1 VSHVWDA
8 MKKRQAEQAAETP
21 PAGGPPAAPTQPV
34 STPVTASGPGKSPP
48 RESPVL
54 NGYAPELVAHHE
66 RGGEVTEDFRAV
78 RTHLLGQYPD
88 ERFCI
93 LVTSAEKGEG
103 KTVTCLNLAVVLAE
117 RQERRTLVVDF
128 DLRRKK
134 VAGFLHMDNE
144 PGMADLLRGQAQVDN
159 VVRPTTYPN
168 LFVIPAGK
176 ASREQIGEVLHRPEL
191 EEIVTELRRR
201 YDYVL
206 FDTPPVTIAPD
217 AGMLGRAVSDAI
229 LIVRMFRTPRDT
241 VDSAIRLLHAA
252 NVKPVGIVLTHH
264 KYYIPK
270 LLYYHT

>member
-1 VSHVWDA
+1 MSHVWDA

-21 PAGGPPAAPTQPV
+21 PVSAPPAAPAPP
-34 STPVTASGPGKSPP
+34 SSAPGPGASVLPRSPG
-48 RESPVL
+48 L
-54 NGYAPELVAHHE
+54 NGYAPELVAHHL
-66 RGGEVTEDFRAV
+66 RGGEVTEDYRAL
-78 RTHLLGQYPD
+78 RTHLLGQYPE

-128 DLRRKK
+128 DLRRRMI
-134 VAGFLHMDNE
+134 AGLLHMNNE
-144 PGMADLLRGQAQVDN
+144 PGMADLLRNEARVDD
-159 VVRPTTYPN
+159 VIRPTTYPN

-191 EEIVTELRRR
+191 DEIVAELRRR

-206 FDTPPVTIAPD
+206 FDTPPVTVAPD
-217 AGMLGRAVSDAI
+217 AGMLGRAVTEAV
-229 LIVRMFRTPRDT
+229 LVVRMYKTHQET
-241 VDSAIRLLHAA
+241 VGSAIRLLHAA

-270 LLYYHT
+270 ILYYHT

>member
-1 VSHVWDA
+1 MSHVWDA
-8 MKKRQAEQAAETP
+8 MKKRRAEQAAEAP
-21 PAGGPPAAPTQPV
+21 PVSGPPGAPVPPSSALPPAAP
-34 STPVTASGPGKSPP
+34 ASA
-48 RESPVL
+48 RSPVM
-54 NGYAPELVAHHE
+54 NGYAPELVAHHL

-78 RTHLLGQYPD
+78 RTHLLGQYPE

-128 DLRRKK
+128 DLRIRKI
-134 VAGFLHMDNE
+134 ASLLSMDNE
-144 PGMADLLRGQAQVDN
+144 PGMADLLRNTARIDD
-159 VVRPTTYPN
+159 VVRPTAYPN
-168 LFVIPAGK
+168 LFVIPAGE

-217 AGMLGRAVSDAI
+217 AGMLGRAVTEAV
-229 LIVRMFRTPRDT
+229 LVVRMYKTHQET
-241 VDSAIRLLHAA
+241 VGSAIRLLHAA

-264 KYYIPK
+264 RYYIPK
-270 LLYYHT
+270 ILYYHT